1 MSAAWDDS
9 LKRGAHPAPSV
20 LSPPYKVKSK
30 IGKENSST
38 CIHRLSQRLT
48 FSVRHHFVLGAD
60 SRQNLSLETF
70 FFPPLGFFFIIEKSY
85 VVLYKI

>member
-20 LSPPYKVKSK
+20 LSPPYKVKSE

-60 SRQNLSLETF
+60 SRQNLSQSRNLF
-70 FFPPLGFFFIIEKSY
+70 FLLWVFFY
-85 VVLYKI
+85 Y